1 MVNDE
6 DNRVRESGNGS
17 KTDFDFAFKYFNDT
31 DVKVYKIDTSVAP
44 PVATLQVLNTDYT
57 LTASSPQ
64 GGTVSYTVAPTTDED
79 SFIYPEAALTQ
90 EVDIPAA
97 GAFREEA
104 IENGLDKTV
113 MLCQQLD
120 AKIDRALLA
129 SATTDLT
136 SLTIEDPVDSRA
148 LKFRDDGSGVWAIE
162 ASTTDPDLAGEA
174 AISAAASASTAA
186 ASASTATTQAGI
198 AAAAAA
204 SVPTMATIL
213 ASVMPVGFVVTLG
226 VSTNPSTLYGFGTWS
241 AIAGRVIVGIN
252 AGDTEFDTLNETG
265 GVKSVTLSVNE
276 MPSHD
281 HRLASVTTYSD
292 HCAGCGDA
300 TNGVG
305 GPRSD
310 AGQAV
315 SFYSTDL
322 REHDLMENTGGGQ
335 AHSNLQPYIV
345 KYVWERTA

>member
-1 MVNDE
+1 MLTTTTNIVTY
-6 DNRVRESGNGS
+6 STNGS
-17 KTDFDFAFKYFNDT
+17 TTVFAVPFSFWDASDLIVVILNNSTGAETTLTITTNYTVSGGKGATGLITTVATYASGYKLQIKRIIPVKQELDLSDNDSFPAESVEQQLDKVVAQVQQINTGQSFNLKGSSFTTGFDFT
-31 DVKVYKIDTSVAP
+31 L
-44 PVATLQVLNTDYT
+44 PVT
-57 LTASSPQ
+57 LTADR
-64 GGTVSYTVAPTTDED
+64 GIKVNAAGTGFDLTDADPD
-79 SFIYPEAALTQ
+79 SAADSAAAAL
-90 EVDIPAA
+90 
-97 GAFREEA
+97 
-104 IENGLDKTV
+104 
-113 MLCQQLD
+113 
-120 AKIDRALLA
+120 
-129 SATTDLT
+129 
-136 SLTIEDPVDSRA
+136 
-148 LKFRDDGSGVWAIE
+148 
-162 ASTTDPDLAGEA
+162 
-174 AISAAASASTAA
+174 ASASTAA